1 MGPVSAKGFGAWI
14 AGAALAVALA
24 FVFAG
29 QARDDGFRAGHR
41 GWVSAHTLAIA
52 AKATPENGH
61 VGYAVSL
68 ATPASRDLYYFDRY
82 PVFFAAG
89 LGAAQRLLAPDKVAA
104 IRVARQ
110 AMNVVYALTLV
121 VAVLLLAQ
129 LGLRPEAAVAA
140 AALAGAGYGM
150 VEYRDMVHFDQPAL
164 LGIVVLLWSLAR
176 WYAGGSTRVVL
187 LATAFAVAS
196 GRGYA
201 SYSVLGL
208 WWILEAARLFLEKEK
223 GTARRVLFGAPTQA
237 CLLGIVLGVG
247 FLGYNV
253 VQEARARRIP
263 VAEVG
268 IVRSAVERLSLDR
281 RFNEVNEKRLT
292 WGRFLTSQGSNLGR
306 SVLPW
311 TRREPLRRHREARA
325 VVGLV
330 VLLAAVAFAATRT
343 GPQRPAWLLA
353 CLAGPLWILAMR
365 NLAAFHPYTAIYLF
379 PVLLTFFAAMLHRLP
394 RRLATAAALGA
405 CWLLVVANEGM
416 NHEIVRLG
424 RGLRE
429 ETRDME
435 GVARA
440 LLPGDAVAVEGP
452 LFRGVPLAL
461 GFYLP
466 GHDIVVEGPAR
477 LVISRNE
484 HFTGENLTPVNSRV
498 FLFEAPEGYRARS
511 SLARYHPDSIAA
523 DRKARS
529 RERKSGRR

>member
-1 MGPVSAKGFGAWI
+1 MGPGSAKGFGAWL

-24 FVFAG
+24 FVFTG
-29 QARDDGFRAGHR
+29 QARDDGFRVGHR

-52 AKATPENGH
+52 AKATPENGL

-68 ATPASRDLYYFDRY
+68 STPDSRDLYYFDRY

-89 LGAAQRLLAPDKVAA
+89 LGAAQRLLAPDKTAA
-104 IRVARQ
+104 IRVGRQ
-110 AMNVVYALTLV
+110 AMNVVYALTV
-121 VAVLLLAQ
+121 VAAVLLLLR

-140 AALAGAGYGM
+140 AAMAGAGYSM

-164 LGIVVLLWSLAR
+164 LGIVVLLWSIAR
-176 WYAGGSTRVVL
+176 WYCGAGARVVL

-201 SYSVLGL
+201 SFAVLGL
-208 WWILEAARLFLEKEK
+208 WWTLEAVRIFRERGESAASRILLGVPAR
-223 GTARRVLFGAPTQA
+223 A
-237 CLLGIVLGVG
+237 CILGIVLGSG

-292 WGRFLTSQGSNLGR
+292 WGHFLTTQGSNLGR
-306 SVLPW
+306 SVVPW
-311 TRREPLRRHREARA
+311 TRREPLRRQREARA
-325 VVGLV
+325 ALGLS
-330 VLLAAVAFAATRT
+330 VLVAAIAFAATRP
-343 GPQRPAWLLA
+343 GPHRPAWLLA
-353 CLAGPLWILAMR
+353 CLSGPLWILAMR

-379 PVLLTFFAAMLHRLP
+379 PVLLTFFAALLHRLP
-394 RRLATAAALGA
+394 RHVATAAALLA
-405 CWLLVVANEGM
+405 CWTIVVANQGK

-435 GVARA
+435 RVARA
-440 LLPGDAVAVEGP
+440 LLPGDAVALEGP

-461 GFYLP
+461 GFFLP
-466 GHDIVVEGPAR
+466 DHDIVVEGPAR
-477 LVISRNE
+477 LVLSRDE
-484 HFTGENLTPVNSRV
+484 DFEGENLTPVNSRV
-498 FLFEAPEGYRARS
+498 FLFEAAEGYRARS

-529 RERKSGRR
+529 RERKGARR